1 MRQMGWRYTDAE
13 TPVRRG
19 ADGHLYMAAQDVTA
33 MLRDM
38 AQAFDLQAQSGEIA
52 WTASGQAT
60 PVRLD
65 GDTMRTVA
73 SILCAQ
79 ADEMDVQLIAIAGQ
93 HPFG

>member
-1 MRQMGWRYTDAE
+1 MGWRYTEAE
-13 TPVRRG
+13 THVRRG

-38 AQAFDLQAQSGEIA
+38 ARAFDLQAQSGELT
-52 WTASGQAT
+52 WTAEGRAT

-65 GDTMRTVA
+65 GETMRTVA
-73 SILCAQ
+73 SIICAQ

-93 HPFG
+93 HPSG

>member
-1 MRQMGWRYTDAE
+1 MGWRYTEAE
-13 TPVRRG
+13 THVRRG

-38 AQAFDLQAQSGEIA
+38 ARAFDLQAQSGELT
-52 WTASGQAT
+52 WTAEGRAT
-60 PVRLD
+60 PVHLD

-73 SILCAQ
+73 SIICAQ

-93 HPFG
+93 HPSG